1 MINSILKDHLRD
13 IDIFGYST
21 TEQKVMILLPGTEE
35 KFLLPVKTRIQNALS
50 SKGVVF

>member
-21 TEQKVMILLPGTEE
+21 TEQKIMILLPGTEE
-35 KFLLPVKTRIQNALS
+35 KFLLQVQTRIQNALS
-50 SKGVVF
+50 SKGVIF